1 MIIKSEGKARKGKDM
16 ILADKIINE
25 RKKNGWSQEELA
37 EMLSVSRQSVS
48 KWEGAQAV
56 PDLTKIIKMAE
67 IFGVSTDYLLKDEI
81 EEIERNDTS
90 YDNKEELNLRKV
102 SIEDAQRYIKIVKK
116 NTPSAIIATVLF
128 VLCPVTLIILAG
140 LSSYVPGTIS
150 ETFAALAGLIV
161 LFISIAV
168 GVALWIAVDAK
179 EKEFEFLENEDF
191 ETLYGV
197 DGMVKEARISFDKKR
212 IPLLILAILSC
223 ILCPVGVITTG
234 ILEAPDMLII
244 CMIDLLLFMIA
255 FAVGIFI
262 YIARIGGIYSKLLR
276 ENVMT
281 PEERKRKRIIGKLSG
296 TYWCL
301 VVAVFMV
308 FGLAFNRWELSG
320 VIFPISG
327 VLYAAIIGI
336 IKIFVDED

>member
-1 MIIKSEGKARKGKDM
+1 M

-56 PDLTKIIKMAE
+56 PDLNKIIRMAE
-67 IFGVSTDYLLKDEI
+67 IFNVSTDYLLKDEI
-81 EEIERNDTS
+81 EQADVSESSD
-90 YDNKEELNLRKV
+90 YKENVNIRKV
-102 SIEDAQRYIKIVKK
+102 SLEDAQRYIKITKK

-140 LSSYVPGTIS
+140 FSSYVPGTIS
-150 ETFAALAGLIV
+150 ETLAAVVGLVV
-161 LFISIAV
+161 LFISIVV
-168 GVALWIAVDAK
+168 GVSLWIIIEGK
-179 EKEFEFLENEDF
+179 EKEFDFLDKEEY

-197 DGMVKEARISFDKKR
+197 DGMVKEAKASFEKTK
-212 IPLLILAILSC
+212 IPLMTVAIASC
-223 ILCPVGVITTG
+223 ILCPIGIIVTG

-244 CMIDLLLFMIA
+244 SMIGLLLVMVA
-255 FAVGIFI
+255 FGVGIFM

-276 ENVMT
+276 ENILT
-281 PEERKRKRIIGKLSG
+281 PEQRKNKRIIGKISG
-296 TYWCL
+296 AYWCI

-308 FGLAFNRWELSG
+308 FGLGFNRWELSG
-320 VIFPISG
+320 VIFPIAG
-327 VLYAAIIGI
+327 VLYAAVIGV
-336 IKIFVDED
+336 IKAIANED